1 MSALMKEMEFEG
13 NGVRMHLQEGEPWFV
28 LSDVCRV
35 LEIKNPRDAAKRLD
49 DDEKDD
55 LGITDAIGRQ
65 QATTIVNESGL
76 YSLILTSRKDAAKRF
91 KRWVTHDVLPSLR
104 KHGVYRM
111 QEGDPDL
118 PTLADGKVF
127 GIRVA
132 KVNAAANM
140 ISLVNRIYG
149 PDAAR
154 ALYESEPGLPP
165 LMGKSV
171 AAVTGSAEDDPLG
184 CLKHLLRMACGN
196 GQSVGQV
203 LRSVIDEA
211 PGTTSLPALGIALD
225 PVGGKG
231 RIAIAS
237 AHPFLDAA
245 FKGTQWEGN
254 WSIALMQLDDAKAGR
269 ASYAGKILPATLI
282 PRRVFTSLI

>member
-1 MSALMKEMEFEG
+1 MTALMKEFEFEG
-13 NGVRMHLQEGEPWFV
+13 SGVRMHLTEGEPWFV
-28 LSDVCRV
+28 LSDVCRI
-35 LEIKNPRDAAKRLD
+35 LEHGNPSRAASRLD
-49 DDEKDD
+49 DDEK
-55 LGITDAIGRQ
+55 GITTSNTLGGSQEVI
-65 QATTIVNESGL
+65 TINESGL

-91 KRWVTHDVLPSLR
+91 KRWVTHDVLPTLR

-111 QEGDPDL
+111 QENDPDL
-118 PTLADGKVF
+118 PSLADGKVF

-171 AAVTGSAEDDPLG
+171 AAVTGTAEDDPVG

-203 LRSVIDEA
+203 LKAVIDDA
-211 PGTTSLPALGIALD
+211 PGSTSLPALGIALD
-225 PVGGKG
+225 PVGAKG
-231 RIAIAS
+231 RIAVAS
-237 AHPFLDAA
+237 AHPFIDAA
-245 FKGTQWEGN
+245 FKGTQWEDG

-282 PRRVFTSLI
+282 PRRVFSGLI